1 MTQRIYGGIKAGE
14 AREQLHAKI
23 MYELSYEGGK
33 YSRQRDYHV
42 QMLGA
47 MKKHGTITG
56 AEAGGNKH
64 EHQAE
69 HKGLRNQLKK
79 VNSKSRENRNNYKN
93 YIKNTS

>member
-1 MTQRIYGGIKAGE
+1 MTTNLNILSCSIVHDSKNIGGIKAGE

-23 MYELSYEGGK
+23 MYKLSYEGGK

-47 MKKHGTITG
+47 TKKRGKITG

-64 EHQAE
+64 EHQVE
-69 HKGLRNQLKK
+69 HKGL
-79 VNSKSRENRNNYKN
+79 
-93 YIKNTS
+93 